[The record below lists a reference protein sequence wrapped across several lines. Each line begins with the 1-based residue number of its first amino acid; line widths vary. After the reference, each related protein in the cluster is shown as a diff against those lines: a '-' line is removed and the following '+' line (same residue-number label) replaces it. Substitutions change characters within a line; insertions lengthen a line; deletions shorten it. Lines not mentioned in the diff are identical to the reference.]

1 MTGREATRNYKM
13 AKLKENRAVKVRFH
27 SLFLPTLRVNLGSQ
41 RILIMGRRKI

>member
-13 AKLKENRAVKVRFH
+13 AKLKENRAVTVRFH
-27 SLFLPTLRVNLGSQ
+27 SLFLPTLRVNLGSW